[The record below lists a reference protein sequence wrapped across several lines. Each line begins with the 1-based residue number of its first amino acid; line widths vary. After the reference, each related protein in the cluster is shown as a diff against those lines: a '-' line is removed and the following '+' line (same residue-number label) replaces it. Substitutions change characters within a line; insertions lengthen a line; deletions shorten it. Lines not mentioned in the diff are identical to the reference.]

1 MNRALIPAIGRG
13 IVARPRIGAAL
24 ALAVLLSGCT
34 EPLKPEAF
42 EFFDPYTN
50 TMRIMPGKY
59 EIYYGNSSD
68 TPSQNR
74 LEVEL
79 L

>member
-1 MNRALIPAIGRG
+1 MKLAILGKPNTGKSTLTNLLTGRDVS
-13 IVARPRIGAAL
+13 I
-24 ALAVLLSGCT
+24 
-34 EPLKPEAF
+34 ELKPEAF
-42 EFFDPYTN
+42 EFFDPSTN